1 MLSESGGAVPAE
13 VVSLDAARLA
23 RETEG
28 HGPLPV
34 AIEPRRNA
42 VLAVFGAGDDEIEL
56 GLTPEQAE
64 RMGRALVA
72 AAREARRG

>member
-1 MLSESGGAVPAE
+1 VLSESGGAVPAS
-13 VVSLDAARLA
+13 VVSLAAARLA
-23 RETEG
+23 RATEG

-34 AIEPRRNA
+34 SIEPCRNA
-42 VLAVFGAGDDEIEL
+42 VLAVFGAGDDEVEL

-64 RMGRALVA
+64 QVGRALVA